1 MSEANKTSSIATK
14 LNRHIQWNRFGSILS
29 SLLLIIIASCAGW
42 VCALEA
48 NCGAVC
54 EPFMQRGLSF
64 SQTGEGL
71 FAWLKSAMYYF
82 VDAEGM
88 QHSYAAGS
96 FITAL
101 FWISCAFLMIS
112 LFGWMLS
119 WAAVRNRLRVY
130 LAPIDEIALSA
141 EKIAQQS
148 FDPKKFQS
156 LEDAIARIDA
166 PDTEVHVR
174 DNDLAGLEAAVNNM
188 LKRLQES
195 ARMQMRFVDDASH
208 ELRTPI
214 AVIQGYINML
224 DRWGKDDPQVLV
236 ESITAIQTEAE
247 HMKILVEQLLFL
259 ARGDMGRQ
267 HFKSE
272 DIQLA
277 PFMQEICDE
286 SRMIDDKH
294 VFRLQI
300 VDELRIQADVA
311 MLKQAVRILIDNAV
325 KYTEE
330 GGEITLRTLRSDANE
345 ARIDVQDNGIGIA
358 KSDVAHMFE
367 RFYRADSARGKQ
379 GCGLGLSIARWII
392 EQHSGHIEVTSY
404 EDLGTR
410 VSICL
415 PLN

>member
-1 MSEANKTSSIATK
+1 MSETNKTTSIAMQ
-14 LNRHIQWNRFGSILS
+14 LNRHIQWERFSSIIG
-29 SLLLIIIASCAGW
+29 SLLLIILASSIGW
-42 VCALEA
+42 ICALEA

-54 EPFMQRGLSF
+54 EPFMKRGLSF
-64 SQTGEGL
+64 SQTGNGF
-71 FAWLKSAMYYF
+71 FAWMKSAVYYF
-82 VDAEGM
+82 VDADGM

-96 FITAL
+96 FISGL
-101 FWISCAFLMIS
+101 FWVMCVFLVIN
-112 LFGWMLS
+112 LIGWVLS
-119 WAAVRNRLRVY
+119 WAEERNRLRTY

-156 LEDAIARIDA
+156 FEDAIARIDA
-166 PDTEVHVR
+166 PDTEVHVH
-174 DNDLAGLEAAVNNM
+174 DGDLAGLEAAVNNM

-195 ARMQMRFVDDASH
+195 ARMQTRFVDDASH

-214 AVIQGYINML
+214 AVIQGYVNML
-224 DRWGKDDPQVLV
+224 DRWGKNDPQVLS

-277 PFMQEICDE
+277 PFMHEICDE

-294 VFRLQI
+294 QYKLQI
-300 VDELRIQADVA
+300 NDELSIKADLA
-311 MLKQAVRILIDNAV
+311 MLKQAIRILIDNAV
-325 KYTEE
+325 KYTDA
-330 GGEITLRTLRSDANE
+330 GGEITLRVCKSEAGE
-345 ARIDVQDNGIGIA
+345 ARIDVQDSGIGIA

-367 RFYRADSARGKQ
+367 RFYRADSARSRQ

-392 EQHSGHIEVTSY
+392 EQHDGHIEVTSY

-410 VSICL
+410 VSICM
-415 PLN
+415 PM